1 MFVTPF
7 CVGVG
12 GEDVME
18 VFWGNL
24 VHDLVGG
31 NCSAEFLLSERVLH
45 PSSDLRGRDRALDGL
60 PGSHGS
66 VLNSF
71 KLGQIVAEPAPI
83 HAAINAVQKF
93 CTLITMTQSAVHSS
107 SGSRLYKRHV

>member
-45 PSSDLRGRDRALDGL
+45 PSSDLRGRD
-60 PGSHGS
+60 
-66 VLNSF
+66 
-71 KLGQIVAEPAPI
+71 
-83 HAAINAVQKF
+83 
-93 CTLITMTQSAVHSS
+93 
-107 SGSRLYKRHV
+107 

>member
-1 MFVTPF
+1 MTPF

-31 NCSAEFLLSERVLH
+31 DCSAEFSPAREGS
-45 PSSDLRGRDRALDGL
+45 PS
-60 PGSHGS
+60 
-66 VLNSF
+66 
-71 KLGQIVAEPAPI
+71 
-83 HAAINAVQKF
+83 KF
-93 CTLITMTQSAVHSS
+93 
-107 SGSRLYKRHV
+107 

>member
-24 VHDLVGG
+24 VGG
-31 NCSAEFLLSERVLH
+31 NCSAEFFPVREGS
-45 PSSDLRGRDRALDGL
+45 PS
-60 PGSHGS
+60 
-66 VLNSF
+66 
-71 KLGQIVAEPAPI
+71 
-83 HAAINAVQKF
+83 KF
-93 CTLITMTQSAVHSS
+93 
-107 SGSRLYKRHV
+107 